1 MAEISANWRNLC
13 LTDVRKWFSDTL
25 LDFESMIPQ
34 LYTTGTSTREEE
46 YDMTYSGLGNFKLLN
61 GSATRDTMTEEYK
74 TTYSF
79 PEWTQSI
86 DIRRKLYDDRRD
98 RTVMNM
104 AAEMGLSYNRTKE
117 AHAAEPFNFAFTATG
132 TYSSGDTTALA
143 DAKAL
148 CANDHPSKASG
159 TYAGDNLGT
168 GAMAAS
174 TVSTMR
180 DQMRDITDGRGN
192 KSYLSLDTLLV
203 PADKDIEEV
212 AWEIINTAGKVDVTD
227 NNRNFHKGRYG
238 LAVWMELTN
247 HKNWFGL
254 DSKHLKMYLNWFNRV
269 KLETWNT
276 FDEDSQTLTF
286 GGYERH
292 GFGIPSWRFV
302 VGNQV
307 TT

>member
-1 MAEISANWRNLC
+1 MAQVSENWRNAC

-25 LDFESMIPQ
+25 VDFQSMIGT
-34 LYTTGTSTREEE
+34 LYNSGKADGEEE

-61 GSATRDTMTEEYK
+61 GSMVRDTMTEEYK

-79 PEWTQSI
+79 PEWAQSI
-86 DIRRKLYDDRRD
+86 DIKRKLWDDRRD
-98 RTVMNM
+98 RTIMNM

-117 AHAAEPFNFAFTATG
+117 AHAAEPFNYAFTATG

-148 CANDHPSKASG
+148 CATDHPSKASS
-159 TYAGDNLGT
+159 TYAGSNKGT
-168 GAMAAS
+168 TAMAAS
-174 TVSTMR
+174 AVSTMR

-227 NNRNFHKGRYG
+227 NNRNFHKGRYS

-247 HKNWFGL
+247 HKNWFGI
-254 DSKHLKMYLNWFNRV
+254 DSKKMKMYLNWFTRIP
-269 KLETWNT
+269 LETHDT
-276 FDEDSQTLTF
+276 LDEDAMVLTF
-286 GGYERH
+286 GAYERH
-292 GFGIPSWRFV
+292 GFGIPSWRWL

-307 TT
+307 A